1 MDGGEYISENFTAHK
16 MSDMVYEDLLGT
28 IIPISYLVGMLTT
41 EYEKVVNVD
50 RWNKVFFVI
59 RKICFEDIVQ

>member
-1 MDGGEYISENFTAHK
+1 